1 MKSFKVPNC
10 YISDKTYSDEYAA
23 IYSYLFLNC
32 PKSHEIT
39 TSTRSLLSFCHYS
52 LKLKNNRAGFNRIF
66 EVLTF
71 FADKGIISFDP
82 AEYTPKLD
90 REIHIKILPDFNLK
104 KGYTRVPVSAY
115 EKISSSCSPFLPC
128 YRWFLFVLSKCRS
141 NKAVSLS
148 MKYIAD
154 SIGFSASKGKKI
166 SATVCSTGIFEV
178 DMPSVKRSVVN
189 GHTYSESKKYFFN
202 RQIWY

>member
-71 FADKGIISFDP
+71 FSDKGMISFDL

-90 REIHIKILPDFNLK
+90 REIHIKILSDFNLK

-154 SIGFSASKGKKI
+154 SIGFSICKSKKVAKM
-166 SATVCSTGIFEV
+166 VCDTGVFEV
-178 DMPSVKRSVVN
+178 DMPSVRRSVVN
-189 GHTYSESKKYFFN
+189 GHIYGESKKYFFN
-202 RQIWY
+202 RKIWY